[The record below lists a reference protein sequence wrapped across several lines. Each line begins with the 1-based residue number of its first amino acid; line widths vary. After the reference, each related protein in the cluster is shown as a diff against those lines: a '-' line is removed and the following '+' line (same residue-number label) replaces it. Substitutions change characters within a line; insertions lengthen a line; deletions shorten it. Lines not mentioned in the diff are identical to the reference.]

1 MATVHVGR
9 YRQGGV
15 SKLVAVKRM
24 HPQYARDE
32 DFVEMF
38 VDEAQMA
45 ARIRHPNVIATL
57 ELVRDAHEVSLVMEY
72 VHGVTLSQLMS
83 DAQKRG
89 ALIPLPV
96 VLAILCGVL
105 RGLHHA
111 HEATSERGEPM
122 ELIHRDVTPENVLIG
137 ADGRA
142 RLIDFGVARAL
153 GRSTSTRTGQI
164 KGKLSYLAPEQLKG
178 LPLTRRVDVYGASVT
193 LWQAITCRRLFAG
206 DSAVEVALAILRDD
220 VAPPGAMVAGVP
232 DMIDRIVLK
241 GLAQNPLRR
250 WESARHMADAIER
263 ACAPASELDV
273 GAFVRAISAE
283 RLERSGALVR
293 EAERAPVSITLA
305 PPPIEDPRTQMTSEA
320 DRESDVR
327 HVPTW
332 VVAVAALLIGAAA
345 TWWLHRPE
353 TVRAAP
359 AFSPWPELPRVV
371 VPISLPSAAA
381 RVNVNESDAAVVR
394 QPPRAA
400 PRAKRWL
407 PDDI

>member
-1 MATVHVGR
+1 
-9 YRQGGV
+9 
-15 SKLVAVKRM
+15 
-24 HPQYARDE
+24 
-32 DFVEMF
+32 
-38 VDEAQMA
+38 
-45 ARIRHPNVIATL
+45 
-57 ELVRDAHEVSLVMEY
+57 
-72 VHGVTLSQLMS
+72 
-83 DAQKRG
+83 
-89 ALIPLPV
+89 
-96 VLAILCGVL
+96 
-105 RGLHHA
+105 
-111 HEATSERGEPM
+111 
-122 ELIHRDVTPENVLIG
+122 
-137 ADGRA
+137 
-142 RLIDFGVARAL
+142 
-153 GRSTSTRTGQI
+153 
-164 KGKLSYLAPEQLKG
+164 
-178 LPLTRRVDVYGASVT
+178 
-193 LWQAITCRRLFAG
+193 LFAG

-220 VAPPGAMVAGVP
+220 VAPPGAIVAGVP
-232 DMIDRIVLK
+232 DMLDRIVLK

-353 TVRAAP
+353 PAGAAP
-359 AFSPWPELPRVV
+359 AFAPWPELPRVV

-381 RVNVNESDAAVVR
+381 RVNVNESDTAVVR